1 VKNSTSPISNEKRSA
16 LRIFWGQIRGSE
28 RNQTGSD
35 KIKLLKKIA
44 FFENL
49 NKFQLEQVAQYI
61 YEREYNENEFVFEVG
76 QPGAA
81 LFIVLSGEVSIE
93 IPNSSGPNTILAILN
108 KLSFFGEL
116 ALLDESPRS
125 ASCRAV
131 VPTKVLALFR
141 KDLEQIAKSNPD
153 ISSKIFKSLA
163 IIVGN
168 RLKATN
174 DFIEKRLKVA
184 A

>member
-1 VKNSTSPISNEKRSA
+1 MKNSTAPISNEKRSA

-35 KIKLLKKIA
+35 KIKFLKKIA

-93 IPNSSGPNTILAILN
+93 IPNSSGSNTILAILN

-116 ALLDESPRS
+116 ALLDESP
-125 ASCRAV
+125 
-131 VPTKVLALFR
+131 
-141 KDLEQIAKSNPD
+141 
-153 ISSKIFKSLA
+153 
-163 IIVGN
+163 
-168 RLKATN
+168 
-174 DFIEKRLKVA
+174 
-184 A
+184 